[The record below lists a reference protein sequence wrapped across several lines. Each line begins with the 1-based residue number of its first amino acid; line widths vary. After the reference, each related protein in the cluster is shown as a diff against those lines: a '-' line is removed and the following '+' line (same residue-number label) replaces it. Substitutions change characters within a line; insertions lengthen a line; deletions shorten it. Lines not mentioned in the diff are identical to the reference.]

1 MKTIGSD
8 LVHYLFEVLV
18 LAIVH
23 VLRSYFGNWVL
34 VYCWS
39 LSENLTVVSSCFG
52 LIYRRYFVVDVVL
65 GSALGS
71 CTFVIDFAVETNLLS
86 SARVLI

>member
-1 MKTIGSD
+1 M
-8 LVHYLFEVLV
+8 
-18 LAIVH
+18 
-23 VLRSYFGNWVL
+23 L

-52 LIYRRYFVVDVVL
+52 LIYRRYFVVDF

-71 CTFVIDFAVETNLLS
+71 CTFVVDFAVETKRVELGPCLDLS
-86 SARVLI
+86 NFGLDYTGLCVGIVVTLDSG